1 MADPIRQDE
10 EVVEELLGLL
20 REDDPEAP
28 PDLPDKTIRAVRAA
42 ITSRDLV
49 DLTTSVFVLS
59 FCAPLLDLIASFLGQ
74 NVSRPENRNDD

>member
-1 MADPIRQDE
+1 MAEPIRQDD
-10 EVVEELLGLL
+10 EVVEDLLGVL
-20 REDDPEAP
+20 REDDPGTP

-59 FCAPLLDLIASFLGQ
+59 FMAPLLDLIASLLGQ
-74 NVSRPENRNDD
+74 DVCRPENRNDD

>member
-20 REDDPEAP
+20 REDDPETP
-28 PDLPDKTIRAVRAA
+28 EDLPDKTIRAVRAA

-49 DLTTSVFVLS
+49 DLTTSVFVLQ
-59 FCAPLLDLIASFLGQ
+59 FCAPLLDLIASLLGQ
-74 NVSRPENRNDD
+74 DVSRPENRNDD

>member
-1 MADPIRQDE
+1 MAEPIRQDE

-20 REDDPEAP
+20 RDDDPDTP
-28 PDLPDKTIRAVRAA
+28 PDLPGKTLKAVRAA

-59 FCAPLLDLIASFLGQ
+59 FMAPLLDLIASLLGQ
-74 NVSRPENRNDD
+74 DISRPENRNDD

>member
-1 MADPIRQDE
+1 MAEPIRQDE
-10 EVVEELLGLL
+10 DLVEDLLGVL
-20 REDDPEAP
+20 REDEVETPQ
-28 PDLPDKTIRAVRAA
+28 DLPDKTLRAVRAA

-74 NVSRPENRNDD
+74 DVPSRENDDND